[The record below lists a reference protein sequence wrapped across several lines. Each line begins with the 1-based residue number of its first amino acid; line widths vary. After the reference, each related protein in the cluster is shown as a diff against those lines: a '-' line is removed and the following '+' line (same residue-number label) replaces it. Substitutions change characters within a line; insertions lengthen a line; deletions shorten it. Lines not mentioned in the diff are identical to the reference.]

1 MIKKLLFAATAF
13 AAISFGANAQETTQ
27 FDVNFD
33 DTSVLGDWLLIDG
46 DGDTY
51 NWGVNTTTN
60 TAAEEAGFYGGF
72 AFSYSYLN
80 GVGALTPDNLFIT
93 QSFTIPATGTGTL
106 TYDVGALDETYF
118 AENYS
123 VYVVPNAPFED
134 EETTIA
140 EIFDLLTEDSN
151 LVTEVLTTRTAASR
165 SYDLIDF
172 AGQDVRVVFRHHI
185 STDEYVILLDN
196 VKVVTNA
203 TVSTDNFDK
212 LGLNVFPNPVNDIVN
227 ITSPEANI
235 EAITI
240 TDLNGR
246 TVKSFNFT
254 NVAETTVD
262 ASDLSSGIYLLNI
275 TANGTVA
282 TQKIVKK

>member
-13 AAISFGANAQETTQ
+13 AAISFGANAQTVVSQTGNSAPTDTT
-27 FDVNFD
+27 VACAVG
-33 DTSVLGDWLLIDG
+33 TPAVGISES
-46 DGDTY
+46 TY
-51 NWGVNTTTN
+51 
-60 TAAEEAGFYGGF
+60 FR
-72 AFSYSYLN
+72 SYTMSSNLSIGAVRV
-80 GVGALTPDNLFIT
+80 GVGAVNGDFPVTVTVYQSAGAFPGSYPD
-93 QSFTIPATGTGTL
+93 G
-106 TYDVGALDETYF
+106 
-118 AENYS
+118 
-123 VYVVPNAPFED
+123 
-134 EETTIA
+134 
-140 EIFDLLTEDSN
+140 LTELGSGTATFTSADDLS
-151 LVTEVLTTRTAASR
+151 LVDVQLSSAISVNSGDVIVVGVHNINTAVAEGGNGSTHYMGVATSETNPSYLLAEGCGLTTPSTFASIGFT
-165 SYDLIDF
+165 DAFIIIDIVE
-172 AGQDVRVVFRHHI
+172 ADA
-185 STDEYVILLDN
+185 STE
-196 VKVVTNA
+196 
-203 TVSTDNFDK
+203 NFDK